1 MAKWVRISQSTANR
15 FKTSKKSKW
24 MVQKWK
30 FFWDVKKKC
39 GNLWPGN
46 KTTQLYETWEAFSK
60 GQWGNAFYHFIRFIR
75 WWSRDMRTKAETS
88 SILPWKFIEWMNDG
102 RKYTE
107 KGGINVISVLI
118 QSWNAVRNRWVKKYM
133 WKQFYS
139 QRAHSWNMHKAQ
151 SHQVEFNWLQ
161 LFNVVFLPPSILF
174 ALFWNGLSV
183 CAFYNLFLLHFF
195 QPLFSF

>member
-1 MAKWVRISQSTANR
+1 MWRKSVEICGPEIKQPNCMRHEKHFQRGNEETLFIISFASSGGEAGTCGQKQKPRR
-15 FKTSKKSKW
+15 FYR
-24 MVQKWK
+24 
-30 FFWDVKKKC
+30 
-39 GNLWPGN
+39 GNL
-46 KTTQLYETWEAFSK
+46 S
-60 GQWGNAFYHFIRFIR
+60 
-75 WWSRDMRTKAETS
+75 
-88 SILPWKFIEWMNDG
+88 IEWTMVENVL
-102 RKYTE
+102 E
-107 KGGINVISVLI
+107 KGEINVISVLI
-118 QSWNAVRNRWVKKYM
+118 QSWNAVGNRWVKKYM

>member
-1 MAKWVRISQSTANR
+1 MRSIFKGAMRKRFLSFHSLHQVVKQGHADKSRNLVDLTVEIYWLNERWSKMYGKRRDKCYISFNTILKCCSKSMRKKTA
-15 FKTSKKSKW
+15 
-24 MVQKWK
+24 Q
-30 FFWDVKKKC
+30 
-39 GNLWPGN
+39 
-46 KTTQLYETWEAFSK
+46 
-60 GQWGNAFYHFIRFIR
+60 
-75 WWSRDMRTKAETS
+75 
-88 SILPWKFIEWMNDG
+88 NDP
-102 RKYTE
+102 
-107 KGGINVISVLI
+107 VS
-118 QSWNAVRNRWVKKYM
+118 M